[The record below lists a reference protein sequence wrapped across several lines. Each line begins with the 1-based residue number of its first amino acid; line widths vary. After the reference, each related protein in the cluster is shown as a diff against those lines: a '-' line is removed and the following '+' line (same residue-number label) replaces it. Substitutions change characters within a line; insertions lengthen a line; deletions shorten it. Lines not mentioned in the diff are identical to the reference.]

1 MSVSELGRAG
11 RLACCAV
18 VVFSLIPA
26 WGGLCAAEPLH
37 AEAPEGAAHPQIEVR
52 VHDEQQVEQAA
63 AKIREALGPEAHVDV
78 HYTGAPLG
86 WKADLAIWSAVVF
99 ILFVLVL
106 RKFAWDP
113 LSAGLNSREERIRR
127 DIEDAEQARRR
138 AERMLDEHAAKL
150 ASVQDE
156 VKEIL
161 AEARRDA
168 EHTRQDIISDA
179 RNEAEASRQRAI
191 VDIERAR
198 DQAMK
203 ELFDSMGDLVTQAT
217 AHVVGRSLGDADH
230 DRLIDEALV
239 QFREQAASRN

>member
-1 MSVSELGRAG
+1 MPRFHQAL
-11 RLACCAV
+11 
-18 VVFSLIPA
+18 VFTLVLFFSTASLPA
-26 WGGLCAAEPLH
+26 QQ
-37 AEAPEGAAHPQIEVR
+37 PERGEDAAHPAD
-52 VHDEQQVEQAA
+52 VHDDSHHIGHAGVDRDPAA
-63 AKIREALGPEAHVDV
+63 VD
-78 HYTGAPLG
+78 P
-86 WKADLAIWSAVVF
+86 DLAIYTFVVF
-99 ILFVLVL
+99 LLLLAILWKV
-106 RKFAWDP
+106 AWKPIAVALDK
-113 LSAGLNSREERIRR
+113 REAAVRAN
-127 DIEDAEQARRR
+127 IEAAEQARRR